1 MKSLIRLLAI
11 CAGLLV
17 AGTAVAGP
25 YPDRP
30 VRLVV
35 GFAAGGPTD
44 VIARIVAEKLSASLG
59 QQFYVEDKPG
69 AGSNIA
75 SAEVAK
81 GAPDGYTLTVVS
93 TGFMVNMSLYAH
105 VPYDAVKDFA
115 PITMVAYSPNVLVT
129 NPSVPA
135 KSVKELIALIK
146 ANPGKYSFAGPGIGS
161 TPHLSG
167 ELFKQK
173 FGLEMVHVPYPG
185 AAPAIT
191 STIGGHTP
199 IAFTA
204 LPPAL
209 ANIKDGKL
217 RALALLAVKRSKE
230 IPDVPTMAG
239 GRLFRPGS
247 RHPDRRI
254 GAGRHAEGDHR
265 PAASR
270 DRQGGGPTRC
280 RGPFDEARLRAGGQQ
295 AGGVRLAHQERDR
308 EVGQGGA
315 RRASAYRMT
324 PHSAACCAGGRI
336 DSNPS
341 AAVAEMVVRTI
352 SRASCA
358 GHGRPRCIVARL
370 SHITTSPAFH
380 VCT

>member
-1 MKSLIRLLAI
+1 MTSIIRLLAI

-17 AGTAVAGP
+17 AGSAVAGP
-25 YPDRP
+25 YPDHP

-81 GAPDGYTLTVVS
+81 AAPDGYTLTVVS

-115 PITMVAYSPNVLVT
+115 PITMVAYSPNVLVI
-129 NPSVPA
+129 NPSLPA

-167 ELFKQK
+167 ELFKQI

-209 ANIKDGKL
+209 VNVQSGKL
-217 RALALLAVKRSKE
+217 RALAVLAVKRSDE
-230 IPDVPTMAG
+230 LPDVPTMAEAG
-239 GRLFRPGS
+239 FPGQEADTLTGVMAPAGTPKPIVDLLY
-247 RHPDRRI
+247 REIAKAVAQPDV
-254 GAGRHAEGDHR
+254 
-265 PAASR
+265 AAH
-270 DRQGGGPTRC
+270 
-280 RGPFDEARLRAGGQQ
+280 LRKLGFVPVADKP
-295 AGGVRLAHQERDR
+295 E
-308 EVGQGGA
+308 EFGA
-315 RRASAYRMT
+315 RIKSEIEKWGKVVHDA
-324 PHSAACCAGGRI
+324 HLRI
-336 DSNPS
+336 
-341 AAVAEMVVRTI
+341 E
-352 SRASCA
+352 
-358 GHGRPRCIVARL
+358 
-370 SHITTSPAFH
+370 
-380 VCT
+380 

>member
-1 MKSLIRLLAI
+1 MKAITRLFAV
-11 CAGLLV
+11 CAGLLI
-17 AGTAVAGP
+17 AGGAGAAGQ
-25 YPDRP
+25 YPDHP
-30 VRLVV
+30 VRVVV

-81 GAPDGYTLTVVS
+81 AAPDGYTITVVS
-93 TGFMVNMSLYAH
+93 TGFMVNMSLYAK

-115 PITMVAYSPNVLVT
+115 PITMVAYSPNIIVV
-129 NPSVPA
+129 NPTVPA
-135 KSVKELIALIK
+135 KTVKELVALIK

-173 FGLEMVHVPYPG
+173 FDLDMVHVPYPG
-185 AAPAIT
+185 AAPAIS

-209 ANIKDGKL
+209 ANIQDGKL

-230 IPDVPTMAG
+230 IPDVPTMQEAG
-239 GRLFRPGS
+239 YTGQEADTLTGVLAPAGTPKPIIDLLHREIVKVVAQ
-247 RHPDRRI
+247 PDV
-254 GAGRHAEGDHR
+254 AEH
-265 PAASR
+265 
-270 DRQGGGPTRC
+270 
-280 RGPFDEARLRAGGQQ
+280 LRKLGFVPVANKP
-295 AGGVRLAHQERDR
+295 E
-308 EVGQGGA
+308 EFGA
-315 RRASAYRMT
+315 RIKSEIAKWGKVVHDA
-324 PHSAACCAGGRI
+324 HLRI
-336 DSNPS
+336 
-341 AAVAEMVVRTI
+341 E
-352 SRASCA
+352 
-358 GHGRPRCIVARL
+358 
-370 SHITTSPAFH
+370 
-380 VCT
+380 

>member
-1 MKSLIRLLAI
+1 MKTMVRLLAF
-11 CAGLLV
+11 CAGLLI
-17 AGTAVAGP
+17 AGDAGAQSKTAGALAH
-25 YPDRP
+25 YPDHP
-30 VRLVV
+30 VRVVV
-35 GFAAGGPTD
+35 GFSAGGPTD
-44 VIARIVAEKLSASLG
+44 VIARIIADKLSASLG

-81 GAPDGYTLTVVS
+81 ATPDGYTITVVS

-115 PITMVAYSPNVLVT
+115 PITMVAYSPNVIVV
-129 NPSVPA
+129 NPSAPA
-135 KSVKELIALIK
+135 KNVKELIALIK

-209 ANIKDGKL
+209 ANVQSGKL
-217 RALALLAVKRSKE
+217 RALAVLAVKRTAE
-230 IPDVPTMAG
+230 LPDVPTMQEAG
-239 GRLFRPGS
+239 YPGQEADTLTGVLA
-247 RHPDRRI
+247 P
-254 GAGRHAEGDHR
+254 AGTPKEII
-265 PAASR
+265 
-270 DRQGGGPTRC
+270 
-280 RGPFDEARLRAGGQQ
+280 EL
-295 AGGVRLAHQERDR
+295 LNR
-308 EVGQGGA
+308 EIA
-315 RRASAYRMT
+315 K
-324 PHSAACCAGGRI
+324 
-336 DSNPS
+336 
-341 AAVAEMVVRTI
+341 AVAEPDVTAHLRKLGFVPVANRPDEFGARIKSEIEKWGKVVHDAHLRI
-352 SRASCA
+352 E
-358 GHGRPRCIVARL
+358 
-370 SHITTSPAFH
+370 
-380 VCT
+380 